1 MKFDDYVNE
10 ANEKQANERNRE
22 MNVISREITVIPCGG
37 NVIGRIPIL
46 MRSLNWH
53 EPELYLYN
61 KFGHKFYY
69 GYGDGGHT
77 TVSHR
82 GYNVNRQSNG
92 SYNVTENVSY
102 GTSHRLH
109 VAVVGFIDMGKI
121 KNPDRYNIL
130 LREATDALAKY
141 KELERIGQNEV
152 LNTINGLA
160 YSQRAQN
167 AMLDK
172 IAGLRQAFYEKIDE
186 LARQAQDECGVVPL
200 SDMAEIRD
208 QIIKTCRK
216 EKSLSQSLA
225 REDFISG
232 GTASALNPGTD
243 KTKLIIAALV
253 LLGTILLFAMLN
265 R

>member
-10 ANEKQANERNRE
+10 ANKKQTQERNAE
-22 MNVISREITVIPCGG
+22 MNIISREITVIPCGG
-37 NVIGRIPIL
+37 NVIGRIPVL
-46 MRSLNWH
+46 LRSLNWH

-92 SYNVTENVSY
+92 SYNVTENLSY

-121 KNPDRYNIL
+121 KNPDRYNLL

-152 LNTINGLA
+152 LNTIKGLA

-172 IAGLRQAFYEKIDE
+172 IAGLRRAFYEKIDE
-186 LARQAQDECGVVPL
+186 LAKQAQEECGVAPL
-200 SDMAEIRD
+200 SNVEQIRD
-208 QIIKTCRK
+208 QIVKTCRK
-216 EKSLSQSLA
+216 EKSLSRSLA
-225 REDFISG
+225 KEDFISG
-232 GTASALNPGTD
+232 GTAHTASLNTD
-243 KTKLIIAALV
+243 KTKLIIGALV
-253 LLGTILLFAMLN
+253 LLGAILLFAMLN
-265 R
+265 